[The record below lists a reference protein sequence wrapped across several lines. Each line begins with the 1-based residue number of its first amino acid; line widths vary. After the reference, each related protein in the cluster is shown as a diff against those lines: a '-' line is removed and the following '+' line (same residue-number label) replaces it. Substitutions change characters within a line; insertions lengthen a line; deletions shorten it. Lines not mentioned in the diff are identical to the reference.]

1 MVMLKSL
8 LIANRGEI
16 ACRVIRTARRLG
28 LRTVAVYSEADRGA
42 LHVRVADEAVC
53 IGPAPARESYLNAS
67 RIIDVARERGCEA
80 IHPGYGFLSEN
91 ADFARA
97 CEQAGIVFVGPPAAA
112 IDRMGSK
119 SEARRL
125 MAAAGVP
132 VLPGYDD
139 EDQSDAALLAA
150 TNRLR
155 FPLLIKPTAGGGG
168 KGMRIVRTAQEFG
181 EALAAARR
189 EAAKSFGDDRVLLE
203 RFVEKGRHVE
213 IQVFADAHGNAVHLF
228 ERDCSLQRRHQKVI
242 EEAPA
247 PQLDDATRAAMGAA
261 AVAAAQAVGYRG
273 AGTVEFLYDG
283 REFYFLEMNTRLQ
296 VEHPVTEMITGLDLV
311 EWQLRVASGEP
322 LPLAQAAIE
331 RHGHAV
337 EARLYA
343 EDPDRGFLPS
353 TGRLARLR
361 LPADMPHV
369 RVDAGV
375 AEGDEVSVHYDPMI
389 AKIVA
394 WGADRTQAFDR
405 LQAALE
411 ATEVEGVRTNMRFL
425 WQILGAPAVRAGD
438 VSTRLLE
445 TDAGFTRGVDEQELA
460 EAWLIAAAARL
471 RALPGDEHGRAHG
484 AASPWD
490 AATGF
495 RLNGPATVRVP
506 LRFDA
511 AHAPASLQDR
521 AGERRWLAFARTA
534 NGVVVNVDDHAHRVD
549 THVAADGRVEGYVDG
564 HPVDARCETDHDR
577 LVVRRH
583 CVRYDFVEDT
593 GAEQRV
599 SAEHEGHF
607 RAPMP
612 GHVLDVR
619 VQPGQTIAQGAVLLV
634 LEAMKMEHSLT
645 APWPATVVD
654 VKVQAGQRVEEGMD
668 LIQLEPASGLREVP
682 TLE

>member
-1 MVMLKSL
+1 MISSL

-28 LRTVAVYSEADRGA
+28 VRTVAVYSEADRGA
-42 LHVRVADEAVC
+42 LHVRMADAAAC
-53 IGPAPARESYLNAS
+53 IGPAPARESYLNGA
-67 RIIDVARERGCEA
+67 RILEVARGHGCEA

-97 CEQAGIVFVGPPAAA
+97 CADAGVVFVGPPADA

-119 SEARRL
+119 SDARRL

-139 EDQSDAALLAA
+139 ADQSDAALLAA
-150 TNRLR
+150 AKALR

-168 KGMRIVRTAQEFG
+168 KGMRIVRTEGEFA
-181 EALAAARR
+181 EALAGARR

-213 IQVFADAHGNAVHLF
+213 IQVFADAHGHAVHLH
-228 ERDCSLQRRHQKVI
+228 ERDCSLQRRHQKVV

-247 PQLDDATRAAMGAA
+247 PGLDDATRAAMGAA
-261 AVAAAQAVGYRG
+261 AVAAARAVDYRG

-322 LPLAQAAIE
+322 LPLAQEAIT
-331 RHGHAV
+331 RNGHAV
-337 EARLYA
+337 EVRLYA
-343 EDPDRGFLPS
+343 EDPERGFLPS
-353 TGRLARLR
+353 TGRLTRLE
-361 LPADMPHV
+361 LPAGLPQV
-369 RVDAGV
+369 RIDSGV
-375 AEGDEVSVHYDPMI
+375 EQGDEVSVHYDPMI
-389 AKIVA
+389 AKLIA
-394 WGADRTQAFDR
+394 WAPDRGQALDR
-405 LQAALE
+405 LREALE
-411 ATEVEGVRTNMRFL
+411 ATGVEGVRTNARFL
-425 WQILGAPAVRAGD
+425 WQILGHPAVRAGD

-445 TDAGFTRGVDEQELA
+445 SDASLGSGVAA
-460 EAWLIAAAARL
+460 EEFVDAWLLAAIARL
-471 RALPGDEHGRAHG
+471 SALAGGGDGDPSVP
-484 AASPWD
+484 ASPWQ
-490 AATGF
+490 AASGF
-495 RLNGPATVRVP
+495 RVNGPPSVRTA
-506 LRFDA
+506 LRFDPTP
-511 AHAPASLQDR
+511 APASLAALSPQR
-521 AGERRWLAFARTA
+521 EWLAFERDGESVTVLVAGRR
-534 NGVVVNVDDHAHRVD
+534 HRVD
-549 THVAADGRVEGYVDG
+549 AVHAPDGTVSARIDGRPVVARVHVD
-564 HPVDARCETDHDR
+564 HERI
-577 LVVRRH
+577 VVRRH

-593 GAEQRV
+593 GAEHRA

-619 VQPGQTIAQGAVLLV
+619 VAVDQTVAQGAVLLV

-645 APWPATVVD
+645 APWPARVVEI
-654 VKVQAGQRVEEGMD
+654 KVRAGQRVEEGSD
-668 LIQLEPASGLREVP
+668 LIRLEPAE
-682 TLE
+682 

>member
-1 MVMLKSL
+1 MITSL

-28 LRTVAVYSEADRGA
+28 VRTVAVYSEADRQA
-42 LHVRVADEAVC
+42 LHVRMADAAVC
-53 IGPAPARESYLNAS
+53 IGPAPARESYLDGE
-67 RIIDVARERGCEA
+67 RILQAAREHACEA

-91 ADFARA
+91 AAFARA
-97 CEQAGIVFVGPPAAA
+97 CEAAGVIFVGPPADA

-119 SEARRL
+119 SDARRL

-139 EDQSDAALLAA
+139 ADQSDAALLGAA
-150 TNRLR
+150 RSLR

-168 KGMRIVRTAQEFG
+168 KGMRIVRTADEFA
-181 EALAAARR
+181 EALAGARR

-213 IQVFADAHGNAVHLF
+213 IQVFADGHGHAVHLH

-247 PQLDDATRAAMGAA
+247 PGLAETTRAAMGEA
-261 AVAAAQAVGYRG
+261 AVAAALAVDYRG

-283 REFYFLEMNTRLQ
+283 RGFYFLEMNTRLQ
-296 VEHPVTEMITGLDLV
+296 VEHPVTEMITGIDLV

-322 LPLAQAAIE
+322 LPLAQHE
-331 RHGHAV
+331 VRREGHAV

-343 EDPDRGFLPS
+343 EDPERGFLPS
-353 TGRLARLR
+353 TGRLTRLR
-361 LPADMPHV
+361 LPAHLPHV

-375 AEGDEVSVHYDPMI
+375 EEGDEVSVHYDPMI
-389 AKIVA
+389 AKLIA
-394 WGADRTQAFDR
+394 WAPDRTQALDGLR
-405 LQAALE
+405 AALE
-411 ATEVEGVRTNMRFL
+411 ATEVEGVRTNARFL
-425 WQILGAPAVRAGD
+425 WQILGHPAVREGD

-445 TDAGFTRGVDEQELA
+445 SDAALAGGVDAQEFVD
-460 EAWLIAAAARL
+460 AWLVAAAARL
-471 RALPGDEHGRAHG
+471 CPLPDDAADDRHA
-484 AASPWD
+484 AASPWRST
-490 AATGF
+490 TGF
-495 RLNGPATVRVP
+495 RIAGPSVVRAAM
-506 LRFDA
+506 RFDA
-511 AHAPASLQDR
+511 TFAPASLAAQSPQRQWLEFDQDG
-521 AGERRWLAFARTA
+521 AGVTVIFDGRGHRVA
-534 NGVVVNVDDHAHRVD
+534 AHRAPD
-549 THVAADGRVEGYVDG
+549 GTLEARIDGRPVAARVE
-564 HPVDARCETDHDR
+564 ADR
-577 LVVRRH
+577 ERTVVRRH

-593 GAEQRV
+593 GAEHRV

-619 VQPGQTIAQGAVLLV
+619 VAVDQTVAEGAVLMV

-645 APWPATVVD
+645 APWAARVVE
-654 VKVQAGQRVEEGMD
+654 VKVRAGERVEEGSD
-668 LIQLEPASGLREVP
+668 LIRLEPAG
-682 TLE
+682 